1 MNTTQFEPAANNMDL
16 SFNGEEHSNFRIL
29 GVGKPSAGQTK
40 RREARAAK
48 RASKKQNKADCGRKP
63 LLPSKLK
70 AWNDCVGQVAADAKS
85 DAADAAAD
93 AASAAA
99 DNAAAAAD
107 ISQKD
112 ADNAATIIAS
122 PTSTPVQIAA
132 AKQTIAKSVKASTV
146 ATKAA
151 ADAKVAADVSDV
163 KAADAPDATP
173 ADKDAAKV
181 AADALKSSGASTDD
195 KIAGMPKNVAYGVFA
210 GVALL
215 VIIGGI
221 MMFKHKGGG
230 ASVAAVGA

>member
-173 ADKDAAKV
+173 ADKDAAAKII
-181 AADALKSSGASTDD
+181 ADSGSDSG
-195 KIAGMPKNVAYGVFA
+195 KIAGMPKNVAIGVFV
-210 GVALL
+210 GVGLL

-221 MMFKHKGGG
+221 MFFKGKKVPVP
-230 ASVAAVGA
+230 SAV